1 MNQSDSI
8 ANLAK
13 SMAAAQAEMT
23 NPKFDSTNPHF
34 KSKFASLA
42 AVRECVIPV
51 LAKHG
56 IQVSQFPVS
65 EGNAAGCVTIIAH
78 ESGEWMRDAFLIP
91 CDKQNAHGYA
101 SAVTYARRI
110 SLQSIAGVVGE
121 QDDDGNGAVASKLND
136 KAIAQ
141 FTHEMQST
149 TTREEL
155 TKVWQEAAEA
165 CQKAG
170 DNEAYS
176 ILKKVAAEV
185 SKTFKVEA

>member
-51 LAKHG
+51 LAKHN

-136 KAIAQ
+136 KTIAQ
-141 FTHEMQST
+141 FAHEMQCT

-170 DNEAYS
+170 DNEAYTT
-176 ILKKVAAEV
+176 LKKVAAEV